1 VRVSWTRHRLR
12 AEERLLVSPAP
23 VEVDLPPLR
32 PALLGG
38 ARLLIETAVIPT
50 VLFGLVLHFSGLRPA
65 FAAALGWCYLVTMA
79 RWVTGRRLP
88 GTLMLCVGVFT
99 GRALAALWMS
109 SALLFLMQPVL
120 GSLLM
125 AALFVGSALLGR
137 PVTMRLARDF
147 VTLPSHVLHRIGVRR
162 MFRDIALLWGASRV
176 VDAAV
181 NVLFLHRG
189 IDAGLLARGVFSPLF
204 TVLTIAV
211 CAYWGVRALRAEGI
225 RLRRCGTSAEPTG

>member
-1 VRVSWTRHRLR
+1 VRVPWTRRPFR
-12 AEERLLVSPAP
+12 AEEQLLVPTGP

-32 PALLGG
+32 PALIGG
-38 ARLLIETAVIPT
+38 ARLLFETAIIPT

-65 FAAALGWCYLVTMA
+65 FAAALGWCYLATMA
-79 RWVTGRRLP
+79 RWIAGRRLP

-137 PVTMRLARDF
+137 PLTVRLARDF
-147 VTLPSHVLHRIGVRR
+147 VALPAHVLHRIGVRR

-176 VDAAV
+176 VDAVV

-189 IDAGLLARGVFSPLF
+189 IDAGLLARGLFSPLF

-225 RLRRCGTSAEPTG
+225 QLRRCGTSAEPAR